1 MIEDN
6 IQNSEEH
13 SDILTNLQA
22 SQSHLEFIE
31 STYLRSLSALPTSIS
46 SSLETVPPTATIASA
61 AADPQ
66 DVKADLISKPK
77 KARPSRVPKGVTP
90 GITPAP
96 DPERWLKKSE
106 RSTFG
111 QGTGKKR
118 RGGGGGGGASQGAA
132 VVDAP
137 SSGAGASAKGGGK
150 KKGKK

>member
-1 MIEDN
+1 MEDDV
-6 IQNSEEH
+6 QNSEEH

-66 DVKADLISKPK
+66 DAKADLISKPK

-111 QGTGKKR
+111 QGTGKRR
-118 RGGGGGGGASQGAA
+118 RGGGGSGASQGAA

>member
-1 MIEDN
+1 MEDN

-61 AADPQ
+61 AAADPQ
-66 DVKADLISKPK
+66 DAKADLISKPK

-111 QGTGKKR
+111 QGTGKR
-118 RGGGGGGGASQGAA
+118 RRGGASQGAA

-137 SSGAGASAKGGGK
+137 SSGAGAGTKGGGK